1 MGNARFIFPW
11 LTPFGKQT
19 EKANKMKDPRI
30 AQLAQN
36 LIAHSVKLKK
46 GEVVLIEAFDV
57 PEDLVVELIRE
68 AKRKKA
74 IPLVTL
80 KRNRVLRELIKGTT
94 SEHMELIGDL
104 ETHRMKKV
112 DAYVAVRGSENI
124 SELSDV
130 ASRHMDLYQAKWL
143 KPVHFGIR
151 VPKTKW
157 VVLRYPSPSMAQQ
170 AEMSTEAFETLYF
183 NVCNLDYARMDRA
196 LTPLKR
202 LMEKTDNVRLTG
214 PGTDLEF
221 SIKGIPVVKCAG
233 NRNIPDGEIYTAP
246 VKLSVNGEI
255 TYNVPT
261 IYHGTKFENIHLTFQ
276 NGKIVKAA
284 GSDTK
289 KLNAILN
296 ADKGARYVGEFAIGV
311 NPYIT
316 RAMTDILFD
325 EKISG
330 SIHFTPGTCY
340 DEASNGN
347 KSKIHWDMVLVQTK
361 AFGGGEIFFDGKLI
375 RKDGR
380 FVPKSL
386 QKLNPENLKGEQ

>member
-1 MGNARFIFPW
+1 M
-11 LTPFGKQT
+11 
-19 EKANKMKDPRI
+19 EKPSNMKDPRI
-30 AQLAQN
+30 AQLARN
-36 LIAHSVKLKK
+36 LVAHSVKLKK
-46 GEVVLIEAFDV
+46 GEVLLIEAFDA
-57 PEDLVVELIRE
+57 PDDLVVELIKAAR
-68 AKRKKA
+68 RKKA
-74 IPLVTL
+74 IPLVSL
-80 KRNRVLRELIKGTT
+80 KRNRVLRELIKNTT
-94 SEHMELIGDL
+94 SEHMGLIGDL
-104 ETHRMKKV
+104 ETLRMKKV
-112 DAYVAVRGSENI
+112 DAYVAIRGSENI

-130 ASRHMDLYQAKWL
+130 ASRHMDCYQAKWL

-170 AEMSTEAFETLYF
+170 AEMSTEAFETFYF
-183 NVCNLDYARMDRA
+183 DVCNLDYAKMARA
-196 LTPLKR
+196 LNPLKR
-202 LMEKTDNVRLTG
+202 LMEKTDKVRLTG

-221 SIKGIPVVKCAG
+221 SIKEIPVVKCAG

-246 VKLSVNGEI
+246 VKLSVNGDI
-255 TYNVPT
+255 RFNVPT
-261 IYHGTKFENIHLTFQ
+261 IYHGTKFENIHLTFR
-276 NGKIVKAA
+276 NGKIVKAT

-289 KLNAILN
+289 KLNAILDS
-296 ADKGARYVGEFAIGV
+296 DKGARYAGEFAIGI

-340 DEASNGN
+340 DEAPNGN
-347 KSKIHWDMVLVQTK
+347 KSKIHWDMVFIQTK
-361 AFGGGEIFFDGKLI
+361 AFGGGQIFFDGKLI

-380 FVPKSL
+380 FVPKNL